1 MTNVLNTPVADIQ
14 PKAGLERV
22 LNIIRPYISAA
33 LAALVFLA
41 FIVDTVNQSTA
52 LNENHLVYGLD
63 DAYIHMS
70 IARNFAEHGVWG
82 ITPYAYSST
91 TSSPLWT
98 LMIAV
103 VYVFSGVNEWVPLL
117 LNILMGILVLL
128 AANHL
133 LIHFRVAAI
142 YRLIVLMTLVVL
154 VPFNTLA
161 LSGMEH
167 LLQILGCLLLIN
179 STLNALQSTTLTP
192 SSLRYW
198 FVPVSAMLVATT
210 RYEGLMMVACV
221 CVVFLLW
228 KRPVYAIITGI
239 FAAVPVVVYGLIAI
253 GNGWQFLPASISV
266 KSGAFSY
273 LMNVDWQARFTF
285 LVADS
290 YQIFSSEHILTL
302 PLLAALALC
311 LYRYE
316 KLRTLRD
323 NGLVL
328 LLIFA
333 VTTVLTVRLVSWP
346 DPGTFSRYEAFLVA
360 LSIIVIP
367 AVVGLWLPSR
377 ISLQGVPILAVG
389 IVLILFLIN
398 DLYNRYVYIAYDRP
412 IITATTEI
420 YRQQYQMGRFLQTY
434 YNDATIATND
444 IGAVNYF
451 TDIKNVDMWGL
462 GTVEVTRAK
471 ADNIYTPAVMHE
483 IASSA
488 GVQLAIVYDDWLALY
503 GGVPEEWI
511 LVERWHT
518 EMAPVILGNATV
530 SFYVLD
536 EADVLPLQ
544 QNLEE
549 FAPSLPDKMTRLN

>member
-98 LMIAV
+98 LMIAA

-142 YRLIVLMTLVVL
+142 YRLIVLITLVVL